1 MSWLSDFFKG
11 LSVEPSFG
19 SIVADEHGRIG
30 SRGKSSWRLEIRKIE
45 GFSFVVYHR
54 RVDADMLME
63 LLAGI
68 SKRGYSVFSV
78 NSVVHNGVDSI
89 TTVTFSK
96 ELN

>member
-1 MSWLSDFFKG
+1 MSWLSDFFKN

-19 SIVADEHGRIG
+19 SIVANEHTRIG
-30 SRGKSSWRLEIRKIE
+30 TRGKSSWRLEIRKIE

-68 SKRGYSVFSV
+68 SKHGYSVFSV
-78 NSVVHNGVDSI
+78 NSVVHNGVDAI
-89 TTVTFSK
+89 TTVAFNRD
-96 ELN
+96 LN